1 MTLIFSMWDDH
12 AAHMLWLDSNYPPG
26 LFTIL
31 FTFLF
36 MISCLFTL
44 LLVTIAEGDP
54 SKPGVARGPC
64 PTSSGVPSGLFTI
77 LCLNFFVY
85 TSLFTFLCLQ
95 LQKLKNNKLMPLL
108 LGVILVMDL
117 LAQLSKWI
125 FKFVKKK
132 ILK

>member
-26 LFTIL
+26 FFTIL

-44 LLVTIAEGDP
+44 ILVIIAEGDP

-64 PTSSGVPSGLFTI
+64 PTSSGVPSGLFTF
-77 LCLNFFVY
+77 LCLHFFVY
-85 TSLFTFLCLQ
+85 NCRS
-95 LQKLKNNKLMPLL
+95 
-108 LGVILVMDL
+108 
-117 LAQLSKWI
+117 
-125 FKFVKKK
+125 
-132 ILK
+132 